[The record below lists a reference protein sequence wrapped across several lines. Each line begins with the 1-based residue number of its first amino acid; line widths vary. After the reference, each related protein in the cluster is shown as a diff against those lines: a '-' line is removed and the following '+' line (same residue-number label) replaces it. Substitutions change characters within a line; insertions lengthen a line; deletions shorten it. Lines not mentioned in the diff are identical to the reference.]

1 MILVSLLIVGVLVGL
16 RFLSGGLPEKQ
27 MEKLGFECELLTYVE
42 QTEQGLKEDKE
53 DGYLSET
60 EEKNTERFI
69 ELQKDRG
76 LADKN
81 LLECNY
87 EDEDEFLDYQVDIFH
102 RADIDLFIKIGA
114 AVVCETA
121 EEMEISDERIKE
133 RLKSLED
140 SFTEEESIVIGDYIY
155 LVEPSYNIEDLEDL
169 LDEEDI
175 DYENKSYEPPAL
187 SCSE

>member
-27 MEKLGFECELLTYVE
+27 MDKLGFECELITYGGLAE
-42 QTEQGLKEDKE
+42 QSLKEDKE

-60 EEKNTERFI
+60 EEKNGERLI
-69 ELQKDRG
+69 ELQEDRG

-81 LLECNY
+81 VLECKY
-87 EDEDEFLDYQVDIFH
+87 EDEEEFLDYQVDIFH
-102 RADIDLFIKIGA
+102 RADIDLLTKIA
-114 AVVCETA
+114 AEVVCETA
-121 EEMEISDERIKE
+121 EEMAISDERIKE
-133 RLKSLED
+133 GLESLED
-140 SFTEEESIVIGDYIY
+140 FFTEEASIVIGDYIY
-155 LVEPSYNIEDLEDL
+155 LVEPSYNIEDFEGL

-175 DYENKSYEPPAL
+175 DYENESYEPPTL